1 VRTEGRGQRSED
13 RGQRSEGRNSRQP
26 IAVSQKDGRQRT
38 EVRGQGS
45 EDRGQRSESSTTLSF
60 LHAFSGNPEDVMF
73 PR

>member
-1 VRTEGRGQRSED
+1 MRTEGRGQRSED

-60 LHAFSGNPEDVMF
+60 PHAFSGNPEDVMV